1 MLRPPEYS
9 GMIFKKKKKKKQAM
23 LEIQNFILLHNLLR
37 LQIMIDNLTYYHYR
51 IIDII
56 FLCTNNNMSP

>member
-1 MLRPPEYS
+1 MCNS
-9 GMIFKKKKKKKQAM
+9 IFKKKRKKKKQAM

-56 FLCTNNNMSP
+56 FLCINNNMSP